1 MPRKPRVTSR
11 ALDGRRLQVAE
22 RLRHLARITSGPDA
36 TFEHQQEI
44 AAAVAAEVLAGL
56 WKDDREPA
64 AAETSERRKGG

>member
-11 ALDGRRLQVAE
+11 ALDRRRLEIAE
-22 RLRHLARITSGPDA
+22 RLRHLARVASGPDA

-56 WKDDREPA
+56 WKDAPEPA
-64 AAETSERRKGG
+64 VAETSERRKGG